1 MKPNQLRAF
10 LTVVEQHSI
19 RGAARELGV
28 SQPAITSAMREL
40 EADLGVP
47 LLERSVA
54 GVRCTPYG
62 EAFEPRARLM
72 LSEMQSSRDELQQ
85 LRDGDVGRVSVAFGT
100 AIAHTLL
107 PRVFE
112 AFRVQSPGVAIRLSE
127 ASLPTS
133 YAKLRDG
140 SLDLLVS
147 HMMEGSQDEF
157 QLTSLYTAQ
166 PVIVAREG
174 HPMAGCTRLS
184 ELRAMEWLLPYD
196 SQTAP
201 QLLQRFFEA
210 SGNPVPERILQCTS
224 TAMAL
229 RLAGTQDVVAWFV
242 DSLPEAEFR
251 HWGIRRI
258 PIVDRLPAFEVG
270 ILTRPQSVL
279 TPAAQRFFDCVCR
292 AARALAAGTPAT
304 GA

>member
-28 SQPAITSAMREL
+28 SQPAVTSAMREL

-54 GVRCTPYG
+54 GVRLTSYG

-72 LSEMQSSRDELQQ
+72 LSEIQSSRDELRQ
-85 LRDGDVGRVSVAFGT
+85 LRDGDVGRVSVAFAT
-100 AIAHTLL
+100 AIAHMLL
-107 PRVFE
+107 PLVIKS
-112 AFRVQSPGVAIRLSE
+112 FRAQSPGVAIRLSE
-127 ASLPTS
+127 ASLPTT
-133 YAKLRDG
+133 YGKLRDG
-140 SLDLLVS
+140 SLDMLVS

-157 QLTSLYTAQ
+157 HVTPLYTAA
-166 PVIVAREG
+166 PVVVVREG
-174 HPMAGCTRLS
+174 HPMAHCTRLS
-184 ELRAMEWLLPYD
+184 ELAGMEWVLPYD

-201 QLLQRFFEA
+201 QLVRRFFEA
-210 SGNPVPERILQCTS
+210 SGNQIPGRILQCTS

-229 RLAGTQDVVAWFV
+229 RLVGTQDIVGWFV
-242 DSLPEAEFR
+242 DSFPEAEFHHHGMR
-251 HWGIRRI
+251 KINIIDKFPG
-258 PIVDRLPAFEVG
+258 FEIS

-279 TPAAQRFFDCVCR
+279 TPAAQRFFDCVR
-292 AARALAAGTPAT
+292 REAAQLSGKA
-304 GA
+304 

>member
-10 LTVVEQHSI
+10 LTVVEQLSI

-40 EADLGVP
+40 ESDLGVP

-85 LRDGDVGRVSVAFGT
+85 LRDGDVGRVSVAFAT

-107 PRVFE
+107 PLVFKS
-112 AFRVQSPGVAIRLSE
+112 FRAQSPGVAIRLSE

-140 SLDLLVS
+140 SLDMLVS
-147 HMMEGSQDEF
+147 HLMEGSQDEF
-157 QLTSLYTAQ
+157 HVTPLYTAA
-166 PVIVAREG
+166 PVVVVREG
-174 HPMAGCTRLS
+174 HPMAHCTRLS
-184 ELRAMEWLLPYD
+184 ELGGMEWVLPYD
-196 SQTAP
+196 SQTALH
-201 QLLQRFFEA
+201 LLRRFFEA
-210 SGNPVPERILQCTS
+210 SGDLIPGRILQCTS

-229 RLAGTQDVVAWFV
+229 RLVGTQDIVGWFV
-242 DSLPEAEFR
+242 DSFPEAEF
-251 HWGIRRI
+251 HHQGIRKI
-258 PIVDRLPAFEVG
+258 PIEDKLPGFEIC

-279 TPAAQRFFDCVCR
+279 TPAAKRFFDCVR
-292 AARALAAGTPAT
+292 RESAQLSRSA
-304 GA
+304 

>member
-10 LTVVEQHSI
+10 LTVVEQQSI
-19 RGAARELGV
+19 RAAARELGV

-62 EAFEPRARLM
+62 QAFAPRARLM
-72 LSEMQSSRDELQQ
+72 LSEMQSSRDELTQ

-100 AIAHTLL
+100 AIAYTLL
-107 PRVFE
+107 PLVFQS
-112 AFRVQSPGVAIRLSE
+112 FRAQSPGVAIRLSE

-133 YAKLRDG
+133 YARLRDG
-140 SLDLLVS
+140 SLDMLVS

-157 QLTSLYTAQ
+157 QLTSLYTAE
-166 PVIVAREG
+166 PVIVVREG
-174 HPMAGCTRLS
+174 HPLAQCTRLS
-184 ELRAMEWLLPYD
+184 ELSAMEWLLPYD

-210 SGNPVPERILQCTS
+210 SGTGIPERILQCTS

-242 DSLPEAEFR
+242 DSLPEEEFR
-251 HWGIRRI
+251 HHGICRI
-258 PIVDRLPAFEVG
+258 PIVDRLPGFEVG

-279 TPAAQRFFDCVCR
+279 TPAAQRLYDCIR
-292 AARALAAGTPAT
+292 RTSQKLARKA
-304 GA
+304 